1 MIRINQLKLPVGH
14 TQEQLAA
21 RAAKK
26 LRIRP
31 EEIRTL
37 AIRRQSLDA
46 RKKPELFF
54 SYVVDAEL
62 ADEARERQLVRRAG
76 DRDVSIHEEKPYRLP
91 KPGTAPLA
99 HPPVIVG
106 TGPAGLF
113 CGLALARAGYRPV
126 LLERGEAVDARTSRV
141 NRFWREGVLAPD
153 SNVQF
158 GEGGAG
164 TFSDGKLNTL
174 VKDTYGRNQAVLR
187 IFVEF
192 GADPSILYVSK
203 PHIGTDVLSR
213 IVKAIREEILRLG
226 GEVRFESRMTD
237 VEVQDGRTRSVLVN
251 GGERIPAEALVLALG
266 HSARDTFQTLYDR
279 GIPMEAK
286 AFAMGLRIQHPQRMI
301 DISQYGRA
309 AGDELGPASYKVT
322 RQVSTGRGVYSFCMC
337 PGGYVVNASSEPGRL
352 AVNGMSYHDRAGE
365 NANSALIVT
374 VSPADYAAF
383 AGGMAEGYPLAGIA
397 FQRELEARAYSLGK
411 GRIPIQLFGDF
422 AEGKTSG
429 GFGEVGPAFKGEWA
443 FGNLREILPG
453 CISSS
458 LSEAMG
464 AFGHMIKGFDRPD
477 AILAG
482 VESRTSSPVR
492 ILRDDRMESA
502 VKGIFPCG
510 EGAGYAGGI
519 TSAAM
524 DGLKTAEELIRRYAP
539 L

>member
-141 NRFWREGVLAPD
+141 NRFWREGVLDPD

-374 VSPADYAAF
+374 VSSADYAAF
-383 AGGMAEGYPLAGIA
+383 AGGMAEGHPLAGIA

-443 FGNLREILPG
+443 FGNLREILPA